1 MKNIVFLLLCL
12 ICLNCSN
19 KGPTENVTDKASTE
33 ISMANFMIV
42 LISIG
47 SSIGIMALY
56 HKLLLRDKIIKTTL
70 ESNRIREFIK
80 TFLIE
85 STIFQNNANSISS
98 KLIGSLNQKDFELLV
113 QKVTEAIK
121 NENTILFDN
130 EDVKL
135 SSMELAVNTAP
146 EIPKKRTKFYSVE
159 PRDGISFNEAG
170 FTDDFI
176 ATESVYFIELQNDHL
191 AHFNLVND
199 MDTMGRA
206 IKYKKELIDMACES
220 NSTSI
225 GSKSIVTEKPGV
237 ALKDGNKWKIQQ
249 KAKIKFV

>member
-1 MKNIVFLLLCL
+1 MKKILFLFLCL
-12 ICLNCSN
+12 FCLNCSN
-19 KGPTENVTDKASTE
+19 KGTTENNQPQADSE
-33 ISMANFMIV
+33 ISLANFMIV
-42 LISIG
+42 LISVG
-47 SSIGIMALY
+47 SSFGIMVLY
-56 HKLLLRDKIIKTTL
+56 NKLKMRDKIVKTTL

-85 STIFQNNANSISS
+85 STIFQNATNSTSS
-98 KLIGSLNQKDFELLV
+98 KSIGSLNQKDFDLLV
-113 QKVTEAIK
+113 QQVTEAIK
-121 NENTILFDN
+121 KENPDLFDK
-130 EDVKL
+130 EEAKL
-135 SSMELAVNTAP
+135 SSMEHTVDAAAEV
-146 EIPKKRTKFYSVE
+146 PKKRTKFYSVE
-159 PRDGISFNEAG
+159 PRDGVSFNEAG

-199 MDTMGRA
+199 VDTMGRA

-220 NSTSI
+220 NSASI

-237 ALKDGNKWKIQQ
+237 ALKDGNKWIIKQ